1 MKITG
6 IMLQRDEIDVV
17 LFNVLH
23 HLNTLGFSRLIIGD
37 NGSTDGSREALRRL
51 EKRDP
56 RLLVVDMPGEFAQAD
71 RTNLLYQIAIDNG
84 ADWVVPLDADE
95 FLSVNR
101 NELNDVLKKSDD
113 PAVHMRIRNFAQ
125 TRRAERMRM
134 HNLASMYYAVPPS
147 ATAADAMNY
156 VLEGKISFL
165 ESIYPPKYIWRADKA
180 LLIAKGNHKANI
192 DLPDVKFSIDLNH
205 APIRSKSA
213 ISDRIVRISRL
224 EEGPPTQSW
233 HIKRLAFVDIEE
245 EWRRSSVSNG
255 HLDVKD
261 TRRRLQFAPFFLK
274 VFLKHALSVRS
285 LVKSAS

>member
-23 HLNTLGFSRLIIGD
+23 HLNTLGFSRLIVGD

-51 EKRDP
+51 ERRDP
-56 RLLVVDMPGEFAQAD
+56 RLLVIDMAGEFAQAD

-84 ADWVVPLDADE
+84 ADWVIPLDADE

-101 NELNDVLKKSDD
+101 NELNDVLKKSGD

-125 TRRAERMRM
+125 KRRAEIMRM
-134 HNLASMYYAVPPS
+134 HSLASMYYAVPS
-147 ATAADAMNY
+147 RATAADAMDY

-165 ESIYPPKYIWRADKA
+165 ESVYPPKYIWRADKA
-180 LLIAKGNHKANI
+180 LLIAKGNHHANI
-192 DLPDVKFSIDLNH
+192 ELPDIKISVDLNH
-205 APIRSKSA
+205 VPLRSKAA
-213 ISDRIVRISRL
+213 ISERIVRIARL

-245 EWRRSSVSNG
+245 EWERSSASKG

-261 TRRRLQFAPFFLK
+261 DRRRLHFDPFFLR
-274 VFLKHALSVRS
+274 VFLKHALLVRS
-285 LVKSAS
+285 LVKSNN

>member
-1 MKITG
+1 VKITG

-23 HLNTLGFSRLIIGD
+23 HLNTLGFSRLIVGD

-51 EKRDP
+51 ERRDP
-56 RLLVVDMPGEFAQAD
+56 RLLVIDMAGEFAQAD

-84 ADWVVPLDADE
+84 ADWVIPLDADE

-101 NELNDVLKKSDD
+101 NELNDVLKKSGD

-125 TRRAERMRM
+125 KRGAEIMRM
-134 HNLASMYYAVPPS
+134 HSLANMYYAVPS
-147 ATAADAMNY
+147 RATAADAMDY

-165 ESIYPPKYIWRADKA
+165 ESVYPPKYIWRADKA
-180 LLIAKGNHKANI
+180 LLIAKGNHHANI
-192 DLPDVKFSIDLNH
+192 ELPDIKLSVDLNH
-205 APIRSKSA
+205 VPLRSKAA
-213 ISDRIVRISRL
+213 ISERIVRIARL

-245 EWRRSSVSNG
+245 EWERSSASKG

-261 TRRRLQFAPFFLK
+261 VRRRLHFDPFFLR
-274 VFLKHALSVRS
+274 VFLKHALLVRS
-285 LVKSAS
+285 LVKSNK